1 MVTVMVSVTF
11 MVKVSQV
18 LWLGCV
24 WSQDWG

>member
-1 MVTVMVSVTF
+1 MVTPMVNVTV

-18 LWLGCV
+18 LWLGRV